1 MKKTLTK
8 ILFLDIDGVLNPRWW
23 ERKKPADRF
32 GCAFAPKTIS
42 CLAKIVKETKAEIVI
57 SSSWKDMGL
66 VELQNMWRDRNL
78 PGKIVDI
85 TPDYMSDELLLKED
99 SADMDYLYE
108 RGSEIQGWLLLHG
121 DDVSRYVIIDDMDDI
136 LPEQKSHFVQTDPEV
151 GITDEDVDKTVRL
164 LNN

>member
-1 MKKTLTK
+1 MRK
-8 ILFLDIDGVLNPRWW
+8 IIFLDIDGVLNPKWW
-23 ERKKPADRF
+23 DSDKQSDNYGRLFDAKAV
-32 GCAFAPKTIS
+32 AN
-42 CLAKIVKETKAEIVI
+42 LAKIVEETDAEIVI

-66 VELQNMWRDRNL
+66 VELQNMWRDRDL

-121 DDVSRYVIIDDMDDI
+121 DDVGRYVIIDDMDDI
-136 LPEQKSHFVQTDPEV
+136 LPEQQSHFVQTDPEF
-151 GITDEDVDKTVRL
+151 GITNDDVKKVVHL
-164 LNN
+164 LNT

>member
-1 MKKTLTK
+1 MRK
-8 ILFLDIDGVLNPRWW
+8 IIFLDIDGVLSPRWW
-23 ERKKPADRF
+23 NSDKQSDNY
-32 GCAFAPKTIS
+32 GCLFDAKAVAN
-42 CLAKIVKETKAEIVI
+42 LAKIVEETEAEIVI
-57 SSSWKDMGL
+57 SSSWKNVGL
-66 VELQNMWRDRNL
+66 VELQNMWRDRGL

-121 DDVSRYVIIDDMDDI
+121 DDVGRYVIIDDMDDI
-136 LPEQKSHFVQTDPEV
+136 LPEQLSHFVQTDPEF
-151 GITDEDVDKTVRL
+151 GITIDDVKKIVHL

>member
-1 MKKTLTK
+1 
-8 ILFLDIDGVLNPRWW
+8 
-23 ERKKPADRF
+23 
-32 GCAFAPKTIS
+32 
-42 CLAKIVKETKAEIVI
+42 
-57 SSSWKDMGL
+57 MGL
-66 VELQNMWRDRNL
+66 VELQNMWRDRDL

-151 GITDEDVDKTVRL
+151 GITEEDVDKTVRL